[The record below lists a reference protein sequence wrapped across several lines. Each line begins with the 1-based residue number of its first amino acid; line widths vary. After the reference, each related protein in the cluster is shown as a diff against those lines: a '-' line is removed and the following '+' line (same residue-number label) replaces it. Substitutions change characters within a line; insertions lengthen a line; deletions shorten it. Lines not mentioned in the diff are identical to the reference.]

1 MAWPTTDNP
10 RERFVTLRLSAQ
22 EFADLEVYAK
32 RFGMSRSSAVRS
44 ALIAAIGPTKPAPAS
59 PASPAS
65 PAAPADT
72 SDPSA
77 TPRVKQRKQRRVS
90 GA

>member
-65 PAAPADT
+65 PADT

>member
-44 ALIAAIGPTKPAPAS
+44 ALIAALGPTKPA
-59 PASPAS
+59 PAS

>member
-59 PASPAS
+59 PASPA
-65 PAAPADT
+65 APADA

>member
-22 EFADLEVYAK
+22 EFVDLEVYAK

-59 PASPAS
+59 PASPA
-65 PAAPADT
+65 APADT

>member
-1 MAWPTTDNP
+1 MAWPTTNNP

-32 RFGMSRSSAVRS
+32 LFGMSRSSAVRS
-44 ALIAAIGPTKPAPAS
+44 ALIAAIGPTKPA
-59 PASPAS
+59 PAS

>member
-44 ALIAAIGPTKPAPAS
+44 ALIAAIGPTKPAPAP
-59 PASPAS
+59 PAA

>member
-59 PASPAS
+59 PASPA
-65 PAAPADT
+65 APADT

>member
-59 PASPAS
+59 PAA